1 MIVLRTKHA
10 SYFLTFRGVSLRY
23 ARHTA
28 YGSVEKVFRRVL
40 ILGALPSVCRY
51 APNTKE
57 TARIKNVID
66 TPIKFFSKI
75 VKKSI

>member
-1 MIVLRTKHA
+1 MSIVHDCPADNEGA

-40 ILGALPSVCRY
+40 ILGALPLVCRY
-51 APNTKE
+51 APNTKK
-57 TARIKNVID
+57 TARIKNAI
-66 TPIKFFSKI
+66 
-75 VKKSI
+75 